1 MQYQEV
7 SQLVIKE
14 LQALERDLKQHLYSQ
29 NPLISQLSKHLSESR
44 GKRIRPMLVFLC
56 CKLCDYPG
64 DEAVVYAAAVELVH
78 TATLLH
84 DDVIDEAT
92 TRRGAASANSK
103 WGNRIPILVGD
114 YLYSISSMLIVD
126 KDQPRIMKIMADTV
140 KAVVEGELLEIYK
153 CRDIK
158 TTEEDYFSVI
168 SNKTAS
174 LFSLCCQIGGILGKK
189 GKSYEKALAGFGLN
203 LGIAFQLVDDLL
215 DIVSQPEKL
224 GKPVG
229 NDLKEGNLTLPIIH
243 LLQNANPTETKHIR
257 DIIQSDNGNLTDTAY
272 INQLLDRY
280 EGKNYTLQFAS
291 RYIKQAKEDLSVFD
305 DSTFS
310 QALLALS
317 DYVIDREF

>member
-7 SQLVIKE
+7 SQLVSKE
-14 LQALERDLKQHLYSQ
+14 LQALERDLKQHLFSR
-29 NPLISQLSKHLSESR
+29 NPLISQLNNHICESG

-84 DDVIDEAT
+84 DDVIDEAA
-92 TRRGAASANSK
+92 TRRGVASANSK

-114 YLYSISSMLIVD
+114 YLYSISSTLIVE
-126 KDQPRIMKIMADTV
+126 KDQPRVMKIMADTV
-140 KAVVEGELLEIYK
+140 KAIVEGELLEIYK
-153 CRDIK
+153 CRDVE

-174 LFSLCCQIGGILGKK
+174 LFSLCCQIGGILGNK
-189 GKSYEKALAGFGLN
+189 GKAHEQALAGFGLN

-243 LLQNANPTETKHIR
+243 LLKHANSAEVKHLQE
-257 DIIQSDNGNLTDTAY
+257 IIQSDNGNLVDTAY

-280 EGKNYTLQFAS
+280 ESKHYALKLAS
-291 RYIKQAKEDLSVFD
+291 QYIERAKKDLNVFD

-310 QALLALS
+310 QALLTLS